1 MAFTQNQ
8 IGLDGSFGY
17 IWVNTNNWTGT
28 SFSFTSSYQELAGMS
43 TAYTLSSPSA
53 DFSMSADGRLQ
64 YTGINTKL
72 FTVDAG
78 FYPGTSFNYALQL
91 RVNGSAVTG
100 SDVYASAGRRPFICR
115 FPVSLATNDYLSLF
129 ARSNVSH
136 AGVAIYMASLSATYM
151 GGS

>member
-8 IGLDGSFGY
+8 IGLEGSFGY

-28 SFSFTSSYQELAGMS
+28 TFSFTNAYQEMSGMS
-43 TAYTLSSPSA
+43 TAYTLISPSQ
-53 DFSMSADGRLQ
+53 DFAMTTDGRLK
-64 YTGINTKL
+64 YTGISTKL

-100 SDVYASAGRRPFICR
+100 SDVYASAGRRPFIAR
-115 FPVSLATNDYLSLF
+115 FPVSLATNDYLSMF
-129 ARSNVSH
+129 TKSNVSH
-136 AGVAIYMASLSATYM
+136 AGVVIYMASLSATYM